1 MNLLIGRSKGGRQ
14 GHAPRGPNSFNF
26 MQFSGKKN
34 GQIIASLEL
43 APPPRENPGSAASI
57 VQKYLS
63 TEFKNASQ
71 Q

>member
-1 MNLLIGRSKGGRQ
+1 MNLLIGRFKGGARDMPPGSKFFQ
-14 GHAPRGPNSFNF
+14 FHAVFW
-26 MQFSGKKN
+26 KKN

-43 APPPRENPGSAASI
+43 APPPRENSGSAASI

-63 TEFKNASQ
+63 TEFKNANQ